1 VLHPPVEVIRPAR
14 VPELPAT
21 MAGGIQ
27 YQVKLDG
34 WRVVAFVGEAGAVT
48 LQTRSGRIVTERFPE
63 ITPALA
69 TREPGT
75 VLDGEIVAWREGAF
89 DFQAVSRTV
98 AQRRRSSTS
107 ISYIAF
113 DLLCERGADIRAEP
127 LKRRWPRLRKAL
139 AGAPKE
145 LQTVMATEDRREAE
159 SWMTLLAPV
168 GMEGLVCKALA
179 SPYRIVPG
187 AWVKVRHSDTL
198 DAELIGAIGPAA
210 RPHVA
215 RVRLA
220 DGRELTTLGLTD
232 AQAAAVSRALAVAV
246 GDAAAAA
253 GEGTGEGTGEA
264 SGEAALS
271 PASPTVEITLSGDRH
286 PRATFVRVRHD
297 V

>member
-14 VPELPAT
+14 VPKLPAT
-21 MAGGIQ
+21 MPGGIQ

-34 WRVVAFVGEAGAVT
+34 WRVVAFVDEAGVT

-98 AQRRRSSTS
+98 AQRRRSNTG

-113 DLLCERGADIRAEP
+113 DLLCEHGTDIRAEP
-127 LKRRWPRLRKAL
+127 LNRRWPRLREVL
-139 AGAPKE
+139 AAAPTE

-179 SPYRIVPG
+179 SPYRNVPG
-187 AWVKVRHSDTL
+187 AWVKVRHSDTV

-215 RVRLA
+215 RVRLT

-232 AQAAAVSRALAVAV
+232 AQAAAVGRALAAAGGG
-246 GDAAAAA
+246 GDAEGAEAAASDDVQA
-253 GEGTGEGTGEA
+253 A
-264 SGEAALS
+264 AALS
-271 PASPTVEITLSGDRH
+271 PVSPTVEITLSGDRH
-286 PRATFVRVRHD
+286 PRATFVRIRHD